1 MSFPP
6 PLLFCFSS
14 TQQSTTLNS
23 TQLNWIALEKRT
35 GGQQQQQRHCHHP
48 SDILTDILDYCFK
61 FVFFSFLLKKKAM
74 AFVRETL
81 DGAVQWSSERVINGF
96 HHLGGKNKLSRSRRS
111 RSRRSCSRELSWGV
125 ESSRFAISCQ
135 TVDAFPFPPPSPFP
149 PTCSLLDLTD
159 YIVAIAGQ

>member
-35 GGQQQQQRHCHHP
+35 GGQQQQQQQRHCHHP

-61 FVFFSFLLKKKAM
+61 FVFFFFLLKKKAM

-81 DGAVQWSSERVINGF
+81 DGAVQCSEVVSAWLTASTILVGRTNC
-96 HHLGGKNKLSRSRRS
+96 RD
-111 RSRRSCSRELSWGV
+111 REEAEAEEVVV
-125 ESSRFAISCQ
+125 ESSVGGSSR
-135 TVDAFPFPPPSPFP
+135 VDLPFPARLWMHFLF
-149 PTCSLLDLTD
+149 LLLLRFHQLVVYLTWLTT
-159 YIVAIAGQ
+159 